1 MILWYVYIIIK
12 VLIDIW
18 LNISYLCYGFVIM
31 LFIVFKLLWM
41 RVLWLFYVW
50 WYVWLISI
58 KVKDNF
64 YINKSNNFVWKE
76 MWGILNYLII
86 VLGR

>member
-1 MILWYVYIIIK
+1 MILWYVYIIIN

-18 LNISYLCYGFVIM
+18 LNVSYLCYGFIIM

-64 YINKSNNFVWKE
+64 YINKKVI
-76 MWGILNYLII
+76 ILYERKCE
-86 VLGR
+86 GF